1 MDRHILVPL
10 DGSRLAAAAV
20 PYAVTLARASESRVT
35 LLAVAES
42 PPEHAG
48 LPSAAAQEGD
58 ERHVTES
65 TAYLESVA
73 DVMRA
78 HGLTVTTVVRHG
90 NPASEILAASEDAN
104 CSLIAMSTHGR
115 TGLERI
121 RMGSV
126 AQHVL
131 RHSIV
136 PTLVVQP
143 GDNARTEGAAMI
155 AAVTVTLDGSPL
167 SEEALPTAKRIATAL
182 AIPLTLLRAIPS
194 LSALA
199 SSGWDA
205 GYYAY
210 YPVSEESER
219 AEEQAVEQYL
229 EAVATRLRASGL
241 DVRTCWERSGTS
253 HATETITA
261 VLAKQPS
268 GIAVMASHGR
278 GGVLRWALGST
289 TEAVLDQSPCPIL
302 VVRAGT
308 LDDTDA
314 MHTRA
319 AQQTIDSAPV

>member
-10 DGSRLAAAAV
+10 DGSRLAATAV
-20 PYAVTLARASESRVT
+20 PYAVTLARASEARVT

-73 DVMRA
+73 AAMRA

-90 NPASEILAASEDAN
+90 NPASEILAASEDEG
-104 CSLIAMSTHGR
+104 CSLIVMSTHGR
-115 TGLERI
+115 TGLERL

-167 SEEALPTAKRIATAL
+167 SEEALPVAARIAAAL
-182 AIPLTLLRAIPS
+182 AIPLTLLRVIPN
-194 LSALA
+194 LTYLA
-199 SSGWDA
+199 STGWDA
-205 GYYAY
+205 GYSAY
-210 YPVSEESER
+210 YPVSAETER
-219 AEEQAVEQYL
+219 GEEQAVEQDL
-229 EAVATRLRASGL
+229 EAIAAPLRAEGL
-241 DVRTCWERSGTS
+241 DVRTRWERSATS
-253 HATETITA
+253 RAAEAIAA
-261 VLAKQPS
+261 VLAKQPA

-289 TEAVLDQSPCPIL
+289 TEEVLDQSPCPIL

-308 LDDTDA
+308 QDDTDT